1 MTKTLTLSLLA
12 VLLFA
17 PASEARPRK
26 AAAKPAATKASAS
39 SSGPSRV
46 EACKARFAASCAA
59 MQRCAL
65 NAEDLGGQRCE
76 AIDPGCDRLG
86 GKASYTAAQV
96 EACVAGLQQ
105 VTCRARVDPFTF
117 DVEAQVPA
125 CKAMD
130 LADARPAARGAD
142 TTVTASR

>member
-1 MTKTLTLSLLA
+1 ML
-12 VLLFA
+12 
-17 PASEARPRK
+17 RRI
-26 AAAKPAATKASAS
+26 
-39 SSGPSRV
+39 PSRGEGV
-46 EACKARFAASCAA
+46 WR
-59 MQRCAL
+59 QGHRVRRG
-65 NAEDLGGQRCE
+65 LGGQRCE